1 MIAGPVV
8 VLILV
13 IAMAVVYLLYDAMM
27 NKTGLRTKGPLVIDD
42 EALDDDELQS
52 YLPDQKIAA
61 IKRYRELTGVGLA
74 EAKRAIEAVIADP
87 DAAKNKRKRALHRL
101 SDDAQ
106 GAGVRD
112 LIAEG
117 KLDEAAEVYA
127 QFMGVDT
134 YTARAAIADM
144 AEEITANH
152 SIK

>member
-1 MIAGPVV
+1 MIIGPIV
-8 VLILV
+8 VLMIIIT
-13 IAMAVVYLLYDAMM
+13 IAVLYLLYNTMM
-27 NKTGLRTKGPLVIDD
+27 EKTSRAASAPLVIND

-52 YLPDQKIAA
+52 YLPGQKIAA
-61 IKRYRELTGVGLA
+61 IKRYRELTGVGLKD
-74 EAKRAIEAVIADP
+74 AKEAIEAVIADP

-117 KLDEAAEVYA
+117 RLDEAAEVYA
-127 QFMGVDT
+127 QFMGVDA
-134 YTARAAIADM
+134 YTARAAIADI